1 MRPELLKPYE
11 RIYPL
16 SEYDFN
22 RTLDLCARLAQSHR
36 SAESASI
43 AGLVDDPSQTAIEI
57 ISDVQFYAV
66 QDSLYV
72 WHYGLLRCHA
82 IFETLI
88 GEVFLA
94 PGGGVPRGLTAR
106 LQEMDRR
113 SFPMSA
119 DDKADLDRWYRLRN
133 ELAHDVPDHYYG
145 SRLEESDVQD
155 FVDVLKRIIA
165 RWATWQE
172 EGGSPR
178 DHRRL

>member
-1 MRPELLKPYE
+1 MRQEFLKPYE

-16 SEYDFN
+16 CEYDFD

-43 AGLVDDPSQTAIEI
+43 AGLVDDRSQTAIEI
-57 ISDVQFYAV
+57 ISDVQFYAL

-113 SFPMSA
+113 GFPMSA
-119 DDKADLDRWYRLRN
+119 DEKAGLDQWYRLRN
-133 ELAHDVPDHYYG
+133 ELAHDVPDHYHG
-145 SRLEESDVQD
+145 SRLEQSDVQE
-155 FVDVLKRIIA
+155 FVDLLKRIIA

-172 EGGSPR
+172 EGGPMSPNER
-178 DHRRL
+178 